1 MSKKKKLNIWHSWA
15 LVGTIILFCLMS
27 CSSLREFA
35 GWNPTSDSR
44 ETRNPLSDDEIGNFV
59 TNVRPHQGN
68 PDSHYLM
75 GCYFQ
80 ERKRHKLA
88 IREFE
93 QVILLDPDH
102 VRAYNRMAVSYDL
115 LRDFPR
121 AIENYKKALNVDPDL
136 DYVHNNLGYSY
147 LLQGN
152 PDSAIKAFQ
161 KAIALDGGNDRYH
174 NNLAMAYAEKEQFDL
189 AFKEFKKAGD
199 DSKAYYN
206 LAQVSYGKGNYREA
220 AINLGKGI
228 AESFSKKD
236 KAKGPTTDGGLSE
249 TDLHGKPEHVASAS
263 PIIISIDR
271 GEQPDTGKEGEVLLC
286 SIVPEAGNEIVE
298 QAEDVHR
305 TVVFVPMP
313 KSDKIV
319 NSEEKTDQKE
329 HHTPHEA
336 GVEVLNGNG
345 VNRMATRVG
354 VYLSD
359 RGFLVLPPRNADNF
373 NHPETRIYYCIGFLQ
388 DAYRVAQQIPGY
400 QNMDKAEQFERSN
413 TKIKVLIGKD
423 LIPFDKIFIKTH
435 RTSRTSLT
443 SLPTLS
449 LLSSR
454 RAARS

>member
-121 AIENYKKALNVDPDL
+121 AVENYKKALNVDPDL

-161 KAIALDGGNDRYH
+161 KAIALDGGKDRYH

-228 AESFSKKD
+228 AASFSKKD
-236 KAKGPTTDGGLSE
+236 KAKSPATDKGLAG
-249 TDLHGKPEHVASAS
+249 TDRHGKPEHVASAS

-271 GEQPDTGKEGEVLLC
+271 GEQPDMGKESEVLLC
-286 SIVPEAGNEIVE
+286 SIVPEAGNEMVE
-298 QAEDVHR
+298 QAEEVHG
-305 TVVFVPMP
+305 TVVFVPIP
-313 KSDKIV
+313 KSDNTV
-319 NSEEKTDQKE
+319 NLEEKTDQKE
-329 HHTPHEA
+329 QQTPHEA

-345 VNRMATRVG
+345 VNRMARRVG
-354 VYLSD
+354 EYLTEN
-359 RGFLVLPPRNADNF
+359 GFLVLPPRNADHF
-373 NHPETRIYYCIGFLQ
+373 SYPETRIYYCIGYLQ
-388 DAYRVAQQIPGY
+388 DAYRVAQHIPGY

-413 TKIKVLIGKD
+413 MKIKVLIGKD
-423 LIPFDKIFIKTH
+423 LIPFDKIFKK
-435 RTSRTSLT
+435 TSRTSPT

-454 RAARS
+454 RAERS